1 MTELKTVEFNPALRV
16 LIRSEVKRG
25 KSLGRILTNYLV
37 SQQNVSGQ
45 VIDLASKSDKASYN
59 RFLKPDNSRRI
70 IYTDKYSEGD
80 NLLKIDLEQPFGIED
95 QSCDTVLCFNA
106 LEHVYNYNNV
116 VTESFRILKTGGQFI
131 GSVPFLVNY
140 HPDPND
146 YFRYTHEALDKIL
159 SQAGFQ
165 DIKIYNLGF
174 GPLTAAYSHSYI
186 FWPKFMRGVVL
197 ILSIRLDQFIVRK
210 RPQWKFRFPLAYFF
224 QATKS

>member
-1 MTELKTVEFNPALRV
+1 MTELKTVDFSRALRV
-16 LIRSEVKRG
+16 LISREVKRG
-25 KSLGRILTNYLV
+25 KSLGRILINYLV
-37 SQQNVSGQ
+37 SQQHVSGQ

-70 IYTDKYSEGD
+70 IYTDKYSESD

-116 VTESFRILKTGGQFI
+116 VKESFRILKDGGQFI

-146 YFRYTHEALDKIL
+146 YFRYTHEALEKIL
-159 SQAGFQ
+159 SKAGFR
-165 DIKIYNLGF
+165 DVTIYSLGF
-174 GPLTAAYSHSYI
+174 GPLTAAYSHGYI
-186 FWPKFMRGVVL
+186 FWPKFIRGLVL
-197 ILSIRLDQFIVRK
+197 ILSIRLDVFLVKK
-210 RPQWKFRFPLAYFF
+210 RPLWKLRWPLAYFF
-224 QATKS
+224 SAKK